1 MAEPSPSEAIRVKVT
16 RDLGLRDV
24 VVLGLTAMV
33 GAGVFVLSGTIARV
47 AGVAAVLGIGMA
59 AFVVLLNS
67 LAYSE
72 LAGARPDAAG
82 GGYGWVRGTLPA
94 PSGFLS
100 GWLSWA
106 GHLTAAA
113 LSAAGIGL
121 LADFLLDTVLNVPGF
136 PVVVPLGGGTY
147 NVTEKAIAVVV
158 YLAFVLAGARRTS
171 TPGRRISWLGVV
183 KLSLIVV
190 FVGVAAA
197 ALLTVP

>member
-1 MAEPSPSEAIRVKVT
+1 MSEPSPSDTVRIKVT

-24 VVLGLTAMV
+24 VILGLTAMV

-47 AGVAAVLGIGMA
+47 AGVAALLGIGMA

-82 GGYGWVRGTLPA
+82 GGYGWVRGTLPG

-100 GWLSWA
+100 GWLSCA

-113 LSAAGIGL
+113 LSAAGVGL
-121 LADFLLDTVLNVPGF
+121 VADVLPDQVPA
-136 PVVVPLGGGTY
+136 VSWVPPLVSLGGRAY
-147 NVTEKAIAVVV
+147 Q
-158 YLAFVLAGARRTS
+158 
-171 TPGRRISWLGVV
+171 
-183 KLSLIVV
+183 
-190 FVGVAAA
+190 
-197 ALLTVP
+197 

>member
-1 MAEPSPSEAIRVKVT
+1 MAEPSPSDTVRIKVT
-16 RDLGLRDV
+16 QDLGLRDV
-24 VVLGLTAMV
+24 VILGLTAMV
-33 GAGVFVLSGTIARV
+33 GAGIFVLSGTIARV

-82 GGYGWVRGTLPA
+82 GGYGWVRGTLPG

-113 LSAAGIGL
+113 LSAAGIGPFADL
-121 LADFLLDTVLNVPGF
+121 LPDPAPGGAWVPVPVPVRGRADHRSG
-136 PVVVPLGGGTY
+136 
-147 NVTEKAIAVVV
+147 
-158 YLAFVLAGARRTS
+158 
-171 TPGRRISWLGVV
+171 
-183 KLSLIVV
+183 
-190 FVGVAAA
+190 
-197 ALLTVP
+197 

>member
-1 MAEPSPSEAIRVKVT
+1 MAEPSPSDTVRIKVT
-16 RDLGLRDV
+16 QDLGLRDV
-24 VVLGLTAMV
+24 VILGLTAMV
-33 GAGVFVLSGTIARV
+33 GAGIFVLSGTIARV

-82 GGYGWVRGTLPA
+82 GGYGWVRGTLPG

-121 LADFLLDTVLNVPGF
+121 FAGFLPAQALHLAGL
-136 PVVVPLGGGTY
+136 PVSLPVGGGAY
-147 NVTEKAIAVVV
+147 NVSGKTID
-158 YLAFVLAGARRTS
+158 G
-171 TPGRRISWLGVV
+171 
-183 KLSLIVV
+183 
-190 FVGVAAA
+190 
-197 ALLTVP
+197 